1 MKKIIL
7 IIFILAALYM
17 NVFSNT
23 DYSFEVK
30 ISGTGINNIILIPGW
45 SCSGEVWNETVA
57 QIEKNNKCYVLTM
70 KGFAGTKPEAAPDF
84 RNWVKSIADYIKEM
98 KIEKPVII
106 GHSIGGGM
114 AMILASE
121 YPELVSKIIVVDAL
135 PCLGALSDS
144 AFKAEASP
152 DCSEY
157 IKQFSSMNEE
167 QFYSMQKRSISGLM
181 SDTVHR
187 EQVIQW
193 AVNSD
198 RNTLALIFCQYLNT
212 DMRELIKD
220 IKCPA
225 LILLEGYFVNI
236 KPAVD
241 RQYKDLKTAQ
251 LEYATKGLH
260 FVMYDDTVWYM
271 DQISKFLK

>member
-7 IIFILAALYM
+7 IIFMLAALYM

-23 DYSFEVK
+23 DYSFEVI
-30 ISGTGINNIILIPGW
+30 ISGTGKNNVILIPGW

-57 QIEKNNKCYVLTM
+57 QIKKNNKCYVLTM

-84 RNWVKSIADYIKEM
+84 RNWVKSIADYIKEQDI
-98 KIEKPVII
+98 KKPVII

-121 YPELVSKIIVVDAL
+121 YPELISKIIVVDAL

-144 AFKAEASP
+144 TFKAETSP
-152 DCSEY
+152 ECSEY
-157 IKQFSSMNEE
+157 IKQFSSMNNE
-167 QFYSMQKRSISGLM
+167 QFYNMQKRSISGLM
-181 SDTVHR
+181 ADTVHR

-198 RNTLALIFCQYLNT
+198 RNTLAQIFCQYLNT
-212 DMRELIKD
+212 DMRELIKE
-220 IKCPA
+220 IKCPS

-241 RQYKDLKTAQ
+241 KQFKDLKTAQ
-251 LEYATKGLH
+251 LEYAAKGLH
-260 FVMYDDTVWYM
+260 FVMYDDPEWYM
-271 DQISKFLK
+271 NQISKFLK